1 MKRILSVTVTMLTLS
16 VIAFAQRGGP
26 ANGLKNALGL
36 TDAQV
41 AAIKTIIQN
50 GQPTLQADRAA
61 IKQGRQLFDS
71 LVSATSPVAQDVGN
85 AAITLHAAEAK
96 LQTDETALLNQVKQ
110 QLTTEQ
116 LQKLDTIQTAG
127 GGRGLNL
134 LGLAGPGGLGR
145 PNGRG
150 PRPQ

>member
-1 MKRILSVTVTMLTLS
+1 MKRILSVTVTMLILS
-16 VIAFAQRGGP
+16 VGAFAQRGNP

-36 TDAQV
+36 TDSQV

-50 GQPTLQADRAA
+50 GQPTLQADRSA
-61 IKQGRQLFDS
+61 IKQDRQLFDS
-71 LVSATSPVAQDVGN
+71 LLNAASPVAQDVGN
-85 AAITLHAAEAK
+85 AAITLHTAETK
-96 LQTDETALLNQVKQ
+96 LKADETTLLSQVKQ

-134 LGLAGPGGLGR
+134 LDLGR
-145 PNGRG
+145 SGRPELRG
-150 PRPQ
+150 PRPE

>member
-1 MKRILSVTVTMLTLS
+1 MKRILGVTVTMLTLS

-26 ANGLKNALGL
+26 ANGLKTALGL
-36 TDAQV
+36 MDNQV

-50 GQPTLQADRAA
+50 GEPALQADRAA
-61 IKQGRQLFDS
+61 IKQGRQFLDS
-71 LVSATSPVAQDVGN
+71 LLNSASPVAQDVGN
-85 AAITLHAAEAK
+85 AAISLHTAEAK
-96 LQTDETALLNQVKQ
+96 LKADETALLTQVKQ
-110 QLTTEQ
+110 QLTSEQ

-127 GGRGLNL
+127 GGRGMNL
-134 LGLAGPGGLGR
+134 LELGRPDR

>member
-1 MKRILSVTVTMLTLS
+1 MKRILCVTVTMLTLS
-16 VIAFAQRGGP
+16 VVAFAQRGNP

-36 TDAQV
+36 MDSQV

-50 GQPTLQADRAA
+50 GQPTLQADRSA
-61 IKQGRQLFDS
+61 IKQNRQLYDS
-71 LVSATSPVAQDVGN
+71 LLNTASPVAQDIGN
-85 AAITLHAAEAK
+85 AAITLHASEAK
-96 LQTDETALLNQVKQ
+96 LKADETALMNQVKQ
-110 QLTTEQ
+110 QLTTDQ

-134 LGLAGPGGLGR
+134 LDLGRFDR

-150 PRPQ
+150 PRPE

>member
-1 MKRILSVTVTMLTLS
+1 MTKILGVTATILTLS
-16 VIAFAQRGGP
+16 VVAFAQRRDP
-26 ANGLKNALGL
+26 ANRLKDALGL
-36 TDAQV
+36 MDTQV

-61 IKQGRQLFDS
+61 IKQDRQLFDS
-71 LVSATSPVAQDVGN
+71 LVNATSPVAQDVGN

-96 LQTDETALLNQVKQ
+96 LKEHETALLTQVKQ

-116 LQKLDTIQTAG
+116 LQKLETIQTAG
-127 GGRGLNL
+127 GGRELNL
-134 LGLAGPGGLGR
+134 LELGR
-145 PNGRG
+145 PGRPNLGG

>member
-1 MKRILSVTVTMLTLS
+1 MKKFLGVTATILTLS
-16 VIAFAQRGGP
+16 VVAFAQRRDP
-26 ANGLKNALGL
+26 ANGMKNALGL
-36 TDAQV
+36 MDTQV

-50 GQPTLQADRAA
+50 GQPALQADRAA
-61 IKQGRQLFDS
+61 IKQDRQLLDS
-71 LVSATSPVAQDVGN
+71 LLNSTSPVAQDVGN

-96 LQTDETALLNQVKQ
+96 LKADETALLNQVKQ

-134 LGLAGPGGLGR
+134 LELGR
-145 PNGRG
+145 PSRPNGGG